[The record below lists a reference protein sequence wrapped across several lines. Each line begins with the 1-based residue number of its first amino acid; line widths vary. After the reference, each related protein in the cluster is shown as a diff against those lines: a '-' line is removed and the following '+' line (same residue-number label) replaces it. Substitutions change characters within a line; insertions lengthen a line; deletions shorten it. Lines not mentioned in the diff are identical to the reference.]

1 MARWLMGTSRGF
13 KPQIALNLT
22 IGVLHVVLGLAIVWV
37 TKECIDLSV
46 NVAHGT
52 TDRND
57 LIISAVRLIVLML
70 TDVMLVYA
78 TRWIRALLGIRSR
91 NRLQAEYYHR
101 ILHADWQTIHRIHSG
116 DLTNRLTQDV
126 ETVSDFLSER
136 LPQLITTLLQLAGAF
151 ALLCY
156 MDWRLAL
163 VIIILTPALLGV
175 AQLYMH
181 RMRHYK
187 HDIREG
193 EAGIQ
198 GFLQETLTHSLMIKA
213 LERVDMVDTKLADK
227 HAHIES
233 LTRRNTRYSA
243 NATLLINLAFSIGYL
258 TAFFWGVY
266 RMSIGIITFGS
277 MVAFI
282 QLVGQIQGPMR
293 TLTTYVSTLISV
305 TTAGDRLM
313 ALPEAPFPPASRHPF
328 PKTHASVLRAGEN
341 TSNGGAITIK
351 DLTFAYED
359 GTPVF
364 SDWSTTIPLYLPL
377 PLDGERGRGKGAT
390 TAIIGRTGIGK
401 TTLVQLLLGVLKP
414 QSGTIEVPCP
424 LTGKGDGGRGFAYVP
439 QGNTLLSGTIRENLL
454 YGNPDATDAEMEHAL
469 RLADAEFVTSP
480 SHSSRGESNLPL
492 SRGIEGV
499 LGERGSGL
507 SEGQAQRIGIARA
520 LLKDAQILLF
530 DEAFSAL
537 DSETAVKILT
547 AIRADRPHQTIVF
560 VTHREALIHMA
571 DNIIRI

>member
-1 MARWLMGTSRGF
+1 MHSKLKTGAQVARWLIGTSRGF

-22 IGVLHVVLGLAIVWV
+22 IGVLHVVFGLTIVWV

-46 NVAHGT
+46 NVAHGIAE
-52 TDRND
+52 RNN
-57 LIISAVRLIVLML
+57 LIIKAIELTVIML

-101 ILHADWQTIHRIHSG
+101 ILHADWQTVHRIHTG

-156 MDWRLAL
+156 MDWHLAL
-163 VIIILTPALLGV
+163 VIIILTPALLGI
-175 AQLYMH
+175 AQIYMH
-181 RMRHYK
+181 RMRRYK
-187 HDIREG
+187 HDIRES

-213 LERVDMVDTKLADK
+213 LERVDMVDTRLSDK
-227 HAHIES
+227 HAHLEA
-233 LTRRNTRYSA
+233 LTRRNTHYSA
-243 NATLLINLAFSIGYL
+243 NATLLINMAFVIGYL

-282 QLVGQIQGPMR
+282 QLVGQIQGPIR

-313 ALPEAPFPPASRHPF
+313 ALPTEIPAKNLSGIAERSGLSGTSGTEAI
-328 PKTHASVLRAGEN
+328 EIN
-341 TSNGGAITIK
+341 N
-351 DLTFAYED
+351 LTFAYED
-359 GTPVF
+359 GTSVF
-364 SDWSTTIPLYLPL
+364 SDWSAQIET
-377 PLDGERGRGKGAT
+377 GKI

-414 QSGTIEVPCP
+414 QSGSITFP
-424 LTGKGDGGRGFAYVP
+424 LGRGNEGVSYVP

-454 YGNPDATDAEMEHAL
+454 YGNPNATDAEMEHAL
-469 RLADAEFVTSP
+469 RLADAEFALPLYTTSP
-480 SHSSRGESNLPL
+480 TQSQQHEVNNTKS
-492 SRGIEGV
+492 I
-499 LGERGSGL
+499 GERGSGL

-520 LLKDAQILLF
+520 LLKDAQTLLF

-547 AIRADRPHQTIVF
+547 AIRADRPQQTIVF
-560 VTHREALIHMA
+560 VTHREALINMA
-571 DNIIRI
+571 DNVIRI